1 MITFAHYRKAKRN
14 ACLFENFANET
25 EEYDVGSIKH
35 VYNKAEFWSFYG
47 PLLALVMCLV
57 ILIIF
62 IRKRLR
68 TNVSK
73 IKEETRSAIDILSEK
88 SKYAS
93 IDQEELAE
101 MS

>member
-14 ACLFENFANET
+14 ACFFENSNNEN
-25 EEYDVGSIKH
+25 EEYDVGPIKH

-47 PLLALVMCLV
+47 PLLGLVLCLM

-62 IRKRLR
+62 MRKRLR
-68 TNVSK
+68 KNLSQ
-73 IKEETRSAIDILSEK
+73 IKEETRSAIDILSKK
-88 SKYAS
+88 SKPAS
-93 IDQEELAE
+93 NDQEDLAE